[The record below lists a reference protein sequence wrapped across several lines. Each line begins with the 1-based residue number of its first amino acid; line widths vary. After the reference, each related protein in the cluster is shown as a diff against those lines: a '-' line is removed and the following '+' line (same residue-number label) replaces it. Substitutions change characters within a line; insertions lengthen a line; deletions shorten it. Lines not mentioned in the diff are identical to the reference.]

1 MTRKNDKRNNRR
13 NSRQRNNNPELPPFA
28 QMLFGAIVGK
38 GAGMIADA
46 LKEKAEEKTEDKPH
60 TGIRQSGNLLESSC
74 IINGD
79 GSATEIPIPDG
90 FQIFIS
96 EDGKPMIRKKIE
108 GDEKKAP
115 DIHAEGISN
124 QDVTNI
130 NNGKATLSKLRIPA
144 DGSAVEYPIP
154 DNLQFFFAE
163 DGKLMVRQ
171 KIEGDENPTDAGEG
185 KPITYDD
192 ICKKLFLDMIAYKK
206 SVKCTTPAQGK
217 RCDAFNKL
225 QNIAK
230 YLNHGWKPNFTDGTQ
245 NWFIT
250 EEYFGKYKA
259 KFTYSGNYGIVFFKS
274 KCLVNEAIRLMGE
287 ESLNDLFSTDW

>member
-1 MTRKNDKRNNRR
+1 MTRRNDKRSNRR
-13 NSRQRNNNPELPPFA
+13 NRQRNNTPELPPFA

-38 GAGMIADA
+38 GVDMIA
-46 LKEKAEEKTEDKPH
+46 KKMAEIAEQDT
-60 TGIRQSGNLLESSC
+60 
-74 IINGD
+74 
-79 GSATEIPIPDG
+79 
-90 FQIFIS
+90 
-96 EDGKPMIRKKIE
+96 
-108 GDEKKAP
+108 P

-163 DGKLMVRQ
+163 DGKLMVMK
-171 KIEGDENPTDAGEG
+171 KIEGNENPTDAGEG

-192 ICKKLFLDMIAYKK
+192 ICKKLFCNNKIYWAYKDGVDSDMASPSNYK
-206 SVKCTTPAQGK
+206 DVDNCTSEAQVK
-217 RCDAFNKL
+217 RLIAFNKL

-230 YLNHGWKPNFTDGTQ
+230 YLNKGWKPNFRS
-245 NWFIT
+245 T
-250 EEYFGKYKA
+250 EKKWAIVKDEEGFSAKY
-259 KFTYSGNYGIVFFKS
+259 NQIVNDASVYFKS
-274 KCLVNEAIRLMGE
+274 EDLVLEAIRLMGE